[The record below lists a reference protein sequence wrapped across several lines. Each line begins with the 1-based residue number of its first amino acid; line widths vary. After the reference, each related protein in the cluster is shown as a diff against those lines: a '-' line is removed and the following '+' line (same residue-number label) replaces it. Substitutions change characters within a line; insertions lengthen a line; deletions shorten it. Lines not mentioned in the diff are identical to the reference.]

1 MQCALEHCTNVQY
14 ISAMDHPSFL
24 PTTWLHRV
32 ATRLQ
37 AQWPTV
43 DPQQLDDV
51 ALDLWRDERLR
62 AMQPEEAAVAWL
74 RPVLPE

>member
-1 MQCALEHCTNVQY
+1 MEQ
-14 ISAMDHPSFL
+14 PSFL

-32 ATRLQ
+32 STRLQ

-62 AMQPEEAAVAWL
+62 AMPPEEAAVAWL

>member
-1 MQCALEHCTNVQY
+1 
-14 ISAMDHPSFL
+14 MDHPSFL

-43 DPQQLDDV
+43 DPLQLDDV

>member
-1 MQCALEHCTNVQY
+1 MFAQY
-14 ISAMDHPSFL
+14 IDWMDELSFM
-24 PTTWLHRV
+24 PDSWLHRV
-32 ATRLQ
+32 STRLQ

-43 DPQQLDDV
+43 APEQLDDL

-62 AMQPEEAAVAWL
+62 SMPPEDAAAAWL